1 MSVETLITDALS
13 LVEEEEGN
21 PSVDTILIA
30 LVIEDGFKELIA
42 AVEGM
47 AEVLPDIEDEL
58 KALRIAT
65 EDLKP

>member
-1 MSVETLITDALS
+1 MTVGILIAEALS
-13 LVEEEEGN
+13 LVEEDEGN
-21 PSVDTILIA
+21 PSVDTILLA

-42 AVEGM
+42 AVEGV

-65 EDLKP
+65 EDLK